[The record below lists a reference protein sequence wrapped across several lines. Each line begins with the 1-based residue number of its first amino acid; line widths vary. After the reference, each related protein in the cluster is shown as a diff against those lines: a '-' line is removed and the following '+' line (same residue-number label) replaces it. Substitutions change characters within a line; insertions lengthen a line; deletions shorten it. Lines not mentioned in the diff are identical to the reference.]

1 MKIAVSIAV
10 TLALCACERTPPRDA
25 AIAEVKRVITGDVDA
40 LVVAVRA
47 LRDAAPTRGWD
58 ADHEA
63 LARMR
68 ARWGEAR
75 DAYERIEG
83 AIATLFAHLDRSVDA
98 RYDAFVQL
106 EPDEDLFDGEGVT
119 GMHAVERILW
129 ADAHPPETVRFESA
143 LSGYVAASFPTSDA
157 RARAFREGLLARLV
171 RDCEQMQREL
181 RPLALDPAAAYRGV
195 MGSIEEQVE
204 KVMLAATGEDES
216 RYSRRTLADMR
227 ANLAG
232 GRAIFAA
239 IEPWLKSVDGE
250 ERARQ
255 VHAAFDE
262 LGAAYD
268 AYEGDALPPVP
279 ATWNP
284 ETPDPS
290 SPYGRLFMVVSRHA
304 DPEGEGA
311 FAVMREAARTLGIAV
326 L

>member
-1 MKIAVSIAV
+1 MTRLAIMLLAV
-10 TLALCACERTPPRDA
+10 CGCDRTPPRER
-25 AIAEVKRVITGDVDA
+25 AIAEVKQILTRDVDA
-40 LVVAVRA
+40 LVTSARA
-47 LRDAAPTRGWD
+47 LRDAAPRAPWQAED
-58 ADHEA
+58 

-68 ARWGEAR
+68 AHWAEAR

-83 AIATLFAHLDRSVDA
+83 AVATLFAHLDRSVDG
-98 RYDAFVQL
+98 RYDAFVEL
-106 EPDEDLFDGEGVT
+106 APDDDLFDGEGVT

-129 ADAHPPETVRFESA
+129 ANAHPAETVRFESA
-143 LSGYVAASFPTSDA
+143 LSGYVPARVPANADEAS
-157 RARAFREGLLARLV
+157 RFRDGLVGRLV
-171 RDCEQMQREL
+171 SDCEQMQRDL
-181 RPLALDPAAAYRGV
+181 APLALDPAAAYRGV

-250 ERARQ
+250 DEVRR

-262 LGAAYD
+262 LERAYS
-268 AYEGDALPPVP
+268 GSSDALPPVP
-279 ATWNP
+279 EGWNP
-284 ETPDPS
+284 DRPNEDT
-290 SPYGRLFMVVSRHA
+290 PYGRLFMIVSHHA
-304 DPEGEGA
+304 DPDADGA
-311 FAVMREAARTLGIAV
+311 FGAMRDAAQKLGIAV